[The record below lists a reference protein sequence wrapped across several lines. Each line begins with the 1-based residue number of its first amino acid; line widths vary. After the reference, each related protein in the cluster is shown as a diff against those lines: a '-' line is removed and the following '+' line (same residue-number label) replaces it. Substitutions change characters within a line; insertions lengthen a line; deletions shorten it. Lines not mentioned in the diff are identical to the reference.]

1 MKTSALSAEKH
12 GTIVPSNL
20 NLGYMNAFYVLRVE
34 KVKIWQNTYYKV
46 MELFF
51 FAAQKFDS
59 FWKRVLTPK
68 VSHKGCFTPKVKNID
83 NVYIGNGESQFS
95 FRLMLS
101 GHNGVTLMRC

>member
-20 NLGYMNAFYVLRVE
+20 NLGYMNAFHVLRV
-34 KVKIWQNTYYKV
+34 KRSKFDKKKIYYKV

-59 FWKRVLTPK
+59 F
-68 VSHKGCFTPKVKNID
+68 
-83 NVYIGNGESQFS
+83 
-95 FRLMLS
+95 
-101 GHNGVTLMRC
+101 